1 LVLGCR
7 LAEELTMIEL
17 FITRLREP
25 AFVAWERRDGVLLR
39 DIVSAAK
46 RLRHAFLAKI
56 VGLDGDDG

>member
-1 LVLGCR
+1 
-7 LAEELTMIEL
+7 MIEL
-17 FITRLREP
+17 FITRLCEP
-25 AFVAWERRDGVLLR
+25 AFVACERRYGVLLR